1 LPRNGVGM
9 INRRRRIDLG
19 SVALT
24 ATLFS
29 IYAGARSSARALGV
43 ARALLP

>member
-1 LPRNGVGM
+1 M
-9 INRRRRIDLG
+9 INRRRLDLG

-24 ATLFS
+24 ATLLS

>member
-1 LPRNGVGM
+1 MLNRR
-9 INRRRRIDLG
+9 RRRRIDLG

-29 IYAGARSSARALGV
+29 IYAGARGSARALGV